1 MSTESRSNTENDATL
16 INYLCKLLTPSALHV
31 AFSEAHVAFS
41 EAASWLKQ
49 EAMKTFG
56 IAGVRI
62 SFISLLGSH
71 PLIRMLCEPLVVLGQ
86 LALRGIPLPTLSKS

>member
-16 INYLCKLLTPSALHV
+16 INYLCKLLTPSAVHV

-41 EAASWLKQ
+41 EVASWLKQ

-56 IAGVRI
+56 IAVCGSA
-62 SFISLLGSH
+62 SFRCSG
-71 PLIRMLCEPLVVLGQ
+71 PIRSSACS
-86 LALRGIPLPTLSKS
+86 ANRS